1 MKYVIVALTLSLSSI
16 LFSQDKL
23 ITLSGAEYKGT
34 YLGLK
39 DGKIEFLQTGKN
51 SPVLVPKLSVK
62 QIFLSNGQLI
72 DNNGQLIDGS
82 VDAIGVPN
90 AGTSESNV
98 ESVNNLLE
106 LRSNEF
112 NNKQSELQKT
122 IFKTQQFSG
131 SLIATA
137 ALMGLYN
144 ANRECKECNLDEF
157 EDFVDQAK
165 LLDNMQNI
173 LLLLAGMS
181 FWLE

>member
-1 MKYVIVALTLSLSSI
+1 MKHLIFSIILSFSSF

-23 ITLSGAEYKGT
+23 ITLSGAEHIGT

-62 QIFLSNGQLI
+62 QIILSNGQLI
-72 DNNGQLIDGS
+72 NNNGQLIDGS

-106 LRSNEF
+106 LRSTEF
-112 NNKQSELQKT
+112 NNKQSELQKNK
-122 IFKTQQFSG
+122 FKAQHASG
-131 SLIATA
+131 ALIATS
-137 ALMGLYN
+137 ALIGLYN
-144 ANRECKECNLDEF
+144 ANRECKGCNLDEI
-157 EDFVDQAK
+157 EDFLDQTK
-165 LLDNMQNI
+165 SLGNMQNI
-173 LLLLAGMS
+173 LLLFAGMT

>member
-62 QIFLSNGQLI
+62 QIFLS
-72 DNNGQLIDGS
+72 NGQLIDGS